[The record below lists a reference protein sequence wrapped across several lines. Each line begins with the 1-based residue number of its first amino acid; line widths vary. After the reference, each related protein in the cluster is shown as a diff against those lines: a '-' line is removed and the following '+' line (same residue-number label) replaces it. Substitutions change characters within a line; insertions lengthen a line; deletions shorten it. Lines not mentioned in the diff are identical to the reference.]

1 MLQAALKEK
10 VIVEEETLQDYERR
24 RKEEEVK
31 NWKEKALQGEF
42 IQQISNVA
50 GEESWRWLRNGF
62 LKKETEGLILA
73 AQEQALRTNSIKYS
87 IDKTSETPLCRL
99 CGETTETVRHIV
111 SGYKKLAQREYRKRN
126 YKVALGVHW
135 EMYRKY
141 GIECTNKW
149 YDHQPL
155 STAENGEVRITW
167 DMTIYTDK
175 VLKHNK
181 PDITLMPKD
190 TQKWTIIDIA
200 VPADQNIIQTEEEK
214 VEKYQELAFE
224 IRRIHGASKVTV
236 IPIVIGALGGISK
249 RSKAWYC
256 KLGVPDFLGSVQLSA
271 ILGTAHLLRK
281 VLCL

>member
-1 MLQAALKEK
+1 M
-10 VIVEEETLQDYERR
+10 
-24 RKEEEVK
+24 
-31 NWKEKALQGEF
+31 
-42 IQQISNVA
+42 
-50 GEESWRWLRNGF
+50 
-62 LKKETEGLILA
+62 
-73 AQEQALRTNSIKYS
+73 ALR
-87 IDKTSETPLCRL
+87 
-99 CGETTETVRHIV
+99 
-111 SGYKKLAQREYRKRN
+111 
-126 YKVALGVHW
+126 VHW
-135 EMYRKY
+135 EMCRKY

-175 VLKHNK
+175 VLKHNR
-181 PDITLMPKD
+181 PDITLMHKD
-190 TQKWTIIDIA
+190 TQKWTLIDIA

-249 RSKAWYC
+249 RSKAWLG

-281 VLCL
+281 VLGL